1 MDPLLL
7 ISVLVFLGVLVVG
20 WGAWSYMQSRQK
32 VNDWSIRAKGQ
43 SLSQS
48 ALKKNDGQASLKD
61 QGVKFLERLG
71 QANTPKDQAVTTRL
85 RASLATAGYRSPRA
99 TVIFFG
105 TRIFLAIVLGLT
117 FLVFGSDVMDGKD
130 PMYFPIALIG
140 IMVVGFYGPQLWL
153 SNTIS
158 KRKERL
164 VNGFPDALDLMVVC
178 VEAGLGLDQAISRV
192 GHEVKQGH
200 PDLGDEF
207 ILLNLELRAGL
218 SREQGLRN
226 LVNRTDLE
234 DIRSLVALLI
244 QTDRFGTSI
253 GQALR
258 VHSDSMRLKRRLKA
272 EERGAQ
278 LPVKLM
284 IPLILFIFPALMVV
298 IIGPG
303 AISLIRNL
311 MPAMGG

>member
-1 MDPLLL
+1 MDQLLL
-7 ISVLVFLGVLVVG
+7 ICALVFLGILIVG
-20 WGAWSYMQSRQK
+20 WGVWSYMQSQQK

-48 ALKKNDGQASLKD
+48 ASQKNDNQPSLKD
-61 QGVKFLERLG
+61 QGIKLLERLG
-71 QANTPKDQAVTTRL
+71 QVNKPKDQAVATRL
-85 RASLATAGYRSPRA
+85 RASLATAGYRNPRA
-99 TVIFFG
+99 VVIFLG
-105 TRIFLAIVLGLT
+105 TRIFLAILLGLA
-117 FLVFGSDVMDGKD
+117 FLLFGSDVLQGKD

-140 IMVVGFYGPQLWL
+140 VMVIGFYFPQLWL

-178 VEAGLGLDQAISRV
+178 VEAGLGLDQAIARV

-200 PDLGDEF
+200 PDLGEEF

-226 LVNRTDLE
+226 LVNRTDLD

-303 AISLIRNL
+303 AISLFRNL